1 MMPNPR
7 QRPWILTAA
16 AVLCLGLLSGTT
28 TAGSVYRCIKNGS
41 VAYTQSNDDP
51 SCQPI
56 EVNAHEPDPEE
67 AARQQDELR
76 KWREDR
82 GKFSE
87 QRRERKSAGRG
98 KNRTVRENDPLLAPT
113 EKNDGLKL
121 PPELDFKQQDDGSR
135 N

>member
-1 MMPNPR
+1 M
-7 QRPWILTAA
+7 
-16 AVLCLGLLSGTT
+16 
-28 TAGSVYRCIKNGS
+28 KDGS
-41 VAYTQSNDDP
+41 VAYTQRADDP

-82 GKFSE
+82 G
-87 QRRERKSAGRG
+87 QRRERRTVGRARNKNGRG
-98 KNRTVRENDPLLAPT
+98 DEPQVTPAEGA
-113 EKNDGLKL
+113 DGLKL
-121 PPELDFKQQDDGSR
+121 PPELDFKPQDADSR

>member
-1 MMPNPR
+1 MVP
-7 QRPWILTAA
+7 AA
-16 AVLCLGLLSGTT
+16 AALCLGFLPGPCV
-28 TAGSVYRCIKNGS
+28 AGSVYRCIKDGS
-41 VAYTQSNDDP
+41 VAYTQRADDP

-82 GKFSE
+82 GKLAG
-87 QRRERKSAGRG
+87 QRRERRTVGRARSKNGRG
-98 KNRTVRENDPLLAPT
+98 DEPQVTPAEGGDS
-113 EKNDGLKL
+113 LKL
-121 PPELDFKQQDDGSR
+121 PPELDFKSQEADSR